1 MSGHSKWSSI
11 KHKKAAADAKR
22 GKLFSKLAREIITAA
37 KTGGGDPDTNPRLR
51 TVLATAK
58 SANMPND
65 NINKAIM
72 KGTGELPGVTYEEAT
87 FEAYGPGGVA
97 ILFTVL
103 TDNKKRTVSEI
114 RHILGKNNGNLG
126 ETGCVAWM
134 FDKKGLIT
142 VEKSLAS
149 EDDVFTV
156 ALDAGAEDVVD
167 EGDTWHVYTEPQEFM
182 SVKAAFDASPI
193 EVSSASLT
201 MNPKT
206 LVRVAGNEATQVLRL
221 LDSLEDQDDVQEVHA
236 NFDIPDEELAEMAA
250 G

>member
-142 VEKSLAS
+142 VEKSLAG

-206 LVRVAGNEATQVLRL
+206 LVRVAGNEARQVLRL

>member
-72 KGTGELPGVTYEEAT
+72 KGTGELPGVTDEEAT

-142 VEKSLAS
+142 VEKSLAG

-206 LVRVAGNEATQVLRL
+206 LVRVAGNEARQVLRL

>member
-142 VEKSLAS
+142 VEKSLAG

-167 EGDTWHVYTEPQEFM
+167 EGDTWHVYTCLLYT
-182 SVKAAFDASPI
+182 SPSPRDRTRSRMP
-193 EVSSASLT
+193 SSA
-201 MNPKT
+201 
-206 LVRVAGNEATQVLRL
+206 
-221 LDSLEDQDDVQEVHA
+221 
-236 NFDIPDEELAEMAA
+236 
-250 G
+250 